1 MRAPNRVTGLAL
13 RDGKVLLIHR
23 FRNENDFWVFPGDA
37 VEDGD
42 DPDRAI
48 RRLMQVSTGLRLTS
62 SLRLFEE
69 YDEHAFT
76 WYYYACELEP
86 GEPALG
92 GPDAEIQT
100 PSNRFVF
107 EWVDPALIT
116 ELNLYPLPDRLV
128 QFIRTNTGSVGG
140 MSYSENR
147 LGLVTDNQRLPLNE
161 NRLEKATEGLAE
173 PVTGNRVEPVTA
185 TI

>member
-23 FRNENDFWVFPGDA
+23 FRNENDFWVFPGNV

-42 DPDRAI
+42 DPDQTI
-48 RRLMQVSTGLRLTS
+48 RRLMQVATGLRLTS

-76 WYYYACELEP
+76 WYYYACGLEA
-86 GEPALG
+86 GEPVLG
-92 GPDAEIQT
+92 GPDADAQT

-107 EWVDPALIT
+107 EWVDPGLIAD
-116 ELNLYPLPDRLV
+116 LNVYPLPDRLIE
-128 QFIRTNTGSVGG
+128 FIRTNTGSVGG

-147 LGLVTDNQRLPLNE
+147 ADTVI
-161 NRLEKATEGLAE
+161 A
-173 PVTGNRVEPVTA
+173 NRVEPMTQARLEAINEQRAESMTA
-185 TI
+185 TA